1 MSDHIRFDTR
11 SYNSMSYTGILARK
25 GACSI
30 AMNKKFKERRAIQK
44 MGNKIV
50 ALTMAL
56 VLTACTN
63 AAEPG
68 KQSGENL
75 PLSNQE
81 EIVQAPA
88 SGVNEEESSAFSL
101 TMLDVSQGLS
111 VLVQA
116 DGEYMLYDGGSRSA
130 SSYVVA
136 YLQQH
141 DVTELTWLV
150 ASHYD
155 EDHISGLV
163 GVLKTA
169 QVDQALMPDY
179 TADTQVYESLQNAL
193 KEKSVPVTYPTQGE
207 TFDLGRAKIHIVGPQ
222 TYSYD
227 ADNSNSICM
236 RITYGNFSC
245 LLTGDAEKDAECDM
259 VDSRQDLSCDL
270 YVVGHHGSST
280 SSSEELLDA
289 AAPCYAFLSVGTENS
304 YGHPAEKTMSTLQQ
318 HGVKLY
324 RTDKQ
329 GEVTVYSNGEQ
340 CWFSTSPCEDWT
352 PGTQTVL
359 DRSPVT
365 SSLENPQYVLN
376 IHTKKFHNPDCP
388 SVEQMSDRNKELTAA
403 SREELI
409 AWGYTACG
417 RCKP

>member
-1 MSDHIRFDTR
+1 MSEHIKFDTR
-11 SYNSMSYTGILARK
+11 SHNSMSYTGILARK

-50 ALTMAL
+50 ALMMVL
-56 VLTACTN
+56 ILTACTN
-63 AAEPG
+63 AVEPG

-163 GVLKTA
+163 GVLHTTP
-169 QVDQALMPDY
+169 VERALMPDY
-179 TADTQVYESLQNAL
+179 TSDTQIYQSLQNVL
-193 KEKSVPVTYPTQGE
+193 EEKSVPVIYPAQGD
-207 TFDLGRAKIHIVGPQ
+207 TFTLGGAEIQVVGPRKFD
-222 TYSYD
+222 YD
-227 ADNSNSICM
+227 SDNSNSLCLRIC
-236 RITYGNFSC
+236 YGDFRC
-245 LLTGDAEKDAECDM
+245 LLTGDAEQDAEQDM
-259 VDSRQDLSCDL
+259 VASGQDLTCDL
-270 YVVGHHGSST
+270 YVVGHHGSS
-280 SSSEELLDA
+280 SSTGEELLEA
-289 AAPCYAFLSVGTENS
+289 ASPRYAFLSVGADNA
-304 YGHPAEKTMSTLQQ
+304 YGHPTEQTMTALQQ
-318 HGVKLY
+318 HGVALY

-329 GEVTVYSNGEQ
+329 GEITVYSDGEN
-340 CWFSTSPCEDWT
+340 CWFSTNPCEDWT
-352 PGTQTVL
+352 PGSQTTPDTPL
-359 DRSPVT
+359 AT
-365 SSLENPQYVLN
+365 TLPQSARFVLN
-376 IHTKKFHNPDCP
+376 THTKKFHDPDCP
-388 SVEQMSDRNKELTAA
+388 SVEQMSDKNKDFTCAA
-403 SREELI
+403 REELI
-409 AWGYTACG
+409 SRGYTPCG
-417 RCKP
+417 RCNP